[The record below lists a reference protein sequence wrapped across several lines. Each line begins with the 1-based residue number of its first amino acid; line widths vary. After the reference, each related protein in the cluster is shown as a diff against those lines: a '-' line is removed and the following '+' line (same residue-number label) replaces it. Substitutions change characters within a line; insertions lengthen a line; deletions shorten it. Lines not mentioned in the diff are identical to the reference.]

1 MKVEIIESKDH
12 QFSSETWYHIEVDGK
27 LLSGTLSKHE
37 FKTKKLY
44 FEIIS
49 DPSVLKS
56 VRNVLHS
63 AEFIVSSEYTK
74 PQ

>member
-1 MKVEIIESKDH
+1 MKVEIIETKDH
-12 QFSSETWYHIEVDGK
+12 QLSNETWYHIEVDGK
-27 LLSGTLSKHE
+27 LLSGTFSTHE

-49 DPSVLKS
+49 DPSLLKP
-56 VRNVLHS
+56 VRNILHS

>member
-1 MKVEIIESKDH
+1 MKVELIK
-12 QFSSETWYHIEVDGK
+12 ETSFISNEDWYAIYVDG
-27 LLSGTLSKHE
+27 SY
-37 FKTKKLY
+37 KTGGSDEYKVKKLY

-49 DPSVLKS
+49 DPSVLEK
-56 VRNVLHS
+56 RKEILHS